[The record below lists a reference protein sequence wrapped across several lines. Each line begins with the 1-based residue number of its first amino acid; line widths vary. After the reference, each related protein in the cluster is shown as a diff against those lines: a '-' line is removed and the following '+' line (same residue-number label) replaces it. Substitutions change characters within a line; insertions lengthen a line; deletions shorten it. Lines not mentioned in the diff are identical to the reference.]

1 MGLGKSMLAEPGCG
15 QQGAAG
21 SRGSRQTDKGH
32 SQWVGTAGGT
42 AEHGQL
48 RLERSGPE
56 SSGGCLS
63 STLKSL
69 TKAGL
74 NDQKFH
80 LIGQIKK

>member
-1 MGLGKSMLAEPGCG
+1 MLAWSQGRHG
-15 QQGAAG
+15 QQGDTASG
-21 SRGSRQTDKGH
+21 R
-32 SQWVGTAGGT
+32 GTAGELLSV
-42 AEHGQL
+42 ARL
-48 RLERSGPE
+48 RLELSGPE

>member
-1 MGLGKSMLAEPGCG
+1 MGNKGLHTAED
-15 QQGAAG
+15 ADR
-21 SRGSRQTDKGH
+21 S
-32 SQWVGTAGGT
+32 VGTAGGS
-42 AEHGQL
+42 AEHGQP

-56 SSGGCLS
+56 SSGACLS

>member
-1 MGLGKSMLAEPGCG
+1 MGNKGL
-15 QQGAAG
+15 QAA
-21 SRGSRQTDKGH
+21 RGSTQTDKGH

>member
-1 MGLGKSMLAEPGCG
+1 MGN
-15 QQGAAG
+15 
-21 SRGSRQTDKGH
+21 KGH
-32 SQWVGTAGGT
+32 MQQEDADRQGTQPVGGHSWGPAKQSQ
-42 AEHGQL
+42 L
-48 RLERSGPE
+48 MLELSGPE